1 MFLQV
6 LGRHL
11 VEYNLTKGAQ
21 LTSKNFGTV
30 RVNKN
35 ITTLLFR
42 YHCPSGTKGEY
53 IYIQMKGRGA
63 FGVNHVK
70 AFTTKGERCDHG
82 PGSSKISRRCDVI
95 ISWSKAT

>member
-53 IYIQMKGRGA
+53 IYIQMKGRGTLH
-63 FGVNHVK
+63 VNHVK
-70 AFTTKGERCDHG
+70 AFTTKGERCDDSG
-82 PGSSKISRRCDVI
+82 KCKGNVTLLLPFM
-95 ISWSKAT
+95 